1 MKSTELIAHM
11 DVAHLL
17 LPAVLREGVVPTE
30 NVVCL
35 CRQFP
40 EYRSVSESEA
50 RQALEACGIPLSYLP
65 SSEKFRVA
73 GSF

>member
-11 DVAHLL
+11 DIAHLL

-30 NVVCL
+30 KVVCL
-35 CRQFP
+35 CHRFP
-40 EYRSVSESEA
+40 DYRSVTEEEA
-50 RQALEACGIPLSYLP
+50 RQALDACGIPLSYLP

-73 GSF
+73 GSL